1 MCSGKLLELC
11 REARGS
17 DLQFRKIMQTAPRR
31 IFLLRRKKE
40 GGEELLGF
48 GKHTWRLTGAEGG
61 GGGER
66 C

>member
-31 IFLLRRKKE
+31 IFLLGRKKE
-40 GGEELLGF
+40 AGEQLLGF
-48 GKHTWRLTGAEGG
+48 WKHTGRLTGAERGG
-61 GGGER
+61 DGER